1 MYGRTLTMAAP
12 AAPFDFKGFRKDV
25 DAKMTKSVDA
35 LQNQLNT
42 IRAGQAST
50 SMLDRVFVD
59 YFGTPTPL
67 SQVARVSTQGSQTLV
82 IEPFDKTVAKEIEKA
97 IATSDLNLTPTND
110 GS

>member
-1 MYGRTLTMAAP
+1 MAA
-12 AAPFDFKGFRKDV
+12 AKEPFDFKNYRKDV
-25 DAKMTKSVDA
+25 DAKMTKSIDA
-35 LQNQLNT
+35 LQNQFNT
-42 IRAGQAST
+42 IRAGQATT

-67 SQVARVSTQGSQTLV
+67 NQVARVSTQGSQTLV
-82 IEPFDKTVAKEIEKA
+82 VEPFDKAVAKEIEKA